1 MICKKRQT
9 KRGPSYVMCTHT
21 HTHRYTHAERERE
34 NERCTRYCC
43 SLISHGG
50 WKREV
55 GRGGTTSG
63 HVSHR
68 YILVCPTS
76 VLPFVVLP
84 RRSLTFCIFSALSRC
99 LSLSLSLLLS
109 LSHLRCL
116 SFYHK
121 QLQMYVGILQFRN
134 N

>member
-21 HTHRYTHAERERE
+21 HTHTHFETRTLRARERE

-84 RRSLTFCIFSALSRC
+84 RRSLTFVYFLLSLP
-99 LSLSLSLLLS
+99 LSLSRPLS

-116 SFYHK
+116 SFT
-121 QLQMYVGILQFRN
+121 IN
-134 N
+134 NCKCM